1 MPRTTP
7 TGQGPTGEPGEELPL
22 FTAAVQAGRSDQA
35 IFRHYTSGPPID
47 VHDPRLDADPAT
59 LTERLRGHSG
69 QTWRKQR
76 DEDGAEDAPMRPFAP
91 DGLIEFLP
99 RPFGRCYLHPS
110 AVPEPMVDEL
120 PLLLG
125 HDGSAGNT
133 FLVLALEGRGVH
145 PFVHATTALPHAQ
158 LAGSGRRTVVLPR
171 HTFDPKGNVRDN
183 ISTWALERFREVY
196 GSLPIRHGHD
206 PGSIPPSLS
215 EVRAARAQGIR
226 RRPYRKAT
234 TDRSITSADVLH
246 YTYAVMNDPGWS
258 IRSEEGVAP
267 PGPIRI
273 VLHPDLEAWCSMGQE
288 LLELH
293 LGHEMLEGWPLTVTP
308 LPAPL
313 LERIVHDD
321 DGAAHLWRLRMRV
334 DKAEGWIEIDGRI
347 RVDGVPAR
355 AWDLMMGGRS
365 ALDRMIDQYKEMVLH
380 PGRSAKEERLAR
392 ERYLDRFVRT
402 LRRVCRL
409 SLETQR
415 IQQLI
420 GALPHAMPAGQPE

>member
-234 TDRSITSADVLH
+234 TDRSITS
-246 YTYAVMNDPGWS
+246 
-258 IRSEEGVAP
+258 
-267 PGPIRI
+267 
-273 VLHPDLEAWCSMGQE
+273 
-288 LLELH
+288 
-293 LGHEMLEGWPLTVTP
+293 
-308 LPAPL
+308 
-313 LERIVHDD
+313 RIVHDD

>member
-1 MPRTTP
+1 MPRSSP
-7 TGQGPTGEPGEELPL
+7 IGPGRTGEPGEELPL
-22 FTAAVQAGRSDQA
+22 FAAAVQAGRSDQA

-47 VHDPRLDADPAT
+47 AHDPRLDADPT
-59 LTERLRGHSG
+59 VLMERLRSLNGPDPRRPG
-69 QTWRKQR
+69 PM
-76 DEDGAEDAPMRPFAP
+76 DDAESRTIRSFAP
-91 DGLIEFLP
+91 DGLIEFLQ
-99 RPFGRCYLHPS
+99 RPFGRCYLHPA

-125 HDGSAGNT
+125 PDGSVGNT
-133 FLVLALEGRGVH
+133 FLVLAPEGRGAR
-145 PFVHATTALPHAQ
+145 PFVHATTALPHAH

-183 ISTWALERFREVY
+183 ISTWAVERFRDVY

-226 RRPYRKAT
+226 RRPYRKGT
-234 TDRSITSADVLH
+234 NDRIITSADVLH

-258 IRSEEGVAP
+258 IRSEEGGAP

-313 LERIVHDD
+313 FERIVHDT
-321 DGAAHLWRLRMRV
+321 DGAAHLWRLRMRA

-347 RVDGVPAR
+347 RLDGVPAR
-355 AWDLMMGGRS
+355 AWDLMMGERS
-365 ALDRMIDQYKEMVLH
+365 ALDRVIDQYKEMVLH

-392 ERYLDRFVRT
+392 ERHLDRFVRT

-409 SLETQR
+409 SLDTQR

-420 GALPHAMPAGQPE
+420 GSLPHAMPARQPV